1 MTDKELYK
9 YYQYLIRQNI
19 KDAEMSKSLLVKYN
33 ELNTAELC
41 DVERNQ
47 LRNQYLQLDKE
58 TKQNFYREKD
68 AIHQLVCKMKPT
80 HMQTIT
86 FCTNRSDKN
95 YSASVCHKTLEVY
108 LKKLNKKLFH
118 RRTDIQLSVMPFQE
132 TSASQ
137 NIHFHLLLRNPQ
149 EHINSKK
156 IDFEEICRSV
166 LRTMKCVD
174 KVNTYN
180 PKTFIKL
187 DYKEE
192 RFRNPTFYCLKESV
206 TINDLPLVS
215 DLMFYPH

>member
-1 MTDKELYK
+1 MTDKTLYK

-19 KDAEMSKSLLVKYN
+19 KDAELSKSLLVKYN

-68 AIHQLVCKMKPT
+68 AIHQLVCNMKPT

-86 FCTNRSDKN
+86 FCTNRNDKN
-95 YSASVCHKTLEVY
+95 YPSSVCHKTLKVY
-108 LKKLNKKLFH
+108 LKKLNKKLFG

-149 EHINSKK
+149 EHINNKK
-156 IDFEEICRSV
+156 IDFESVCRSV

-174 KVNTYN
+174 VANTYK

-192 RFRNPTFYCLKESV
+192 HFRKPTFYCLKESEI
-206 TINDLPLVS
+206 INDLPLVS